1 MKNFLFSVL
10 CFLAVFMPFQFALNI
25 APGFDVAILRVIII
39 LLFVFIV
46 VKSLTEQKLVIPTD
60 QQSILLIA
68 FFVVNIFS
76 LFFANNL
83 AFGIRKILFLASIFP
98 LYFILSYQLNN
109 DQTDKKLIRFFKC
122 LVWGGFLSFVFGFI
136 VFLGQFVFGID
147 ALISFYE
154 KIGPL
159 FWGQSLSDSVLSY
172 QSFLVNIGGADYFRM
187 ASLFPDPHNFALFAG
202 MISFLSLALYVD
214 FFRENKK
221 SKINFY
227 GMISLM
233 GFVAIF
239 LSFSRAAY
247 IALIA
252 SLLIF
257 AALGF
262 KNIFS
267 QKIKTFLLLGIV
279 FLAMISVFSPV
290 TGRFLDIFSRE
301 DGSNIGR
308 VQILKD
314 GLNIFKDN
322 ILFGVGI
329 GNAPLRYN
337 EDIEYRNPT
346 NSHNT
351 YLEIAIE
358 NGILGLVLWIGL
370 ILGMIFRLVAMSL
383 RQVGDRQEYPMV
395 LGVVC
400 ALAFFAIHSLFE
412 VFLYSPINLSVLMIL
427 MALGSILLNLERFKK
442 NNNI

>member
-1 MKNFLFSVL
+1 MKDFFFNVL
-10 CFLAVFMPFQFALNI
+10 CFLAVFAPFQFALNV
-25 APGFDVAILRVIII
+25 APGFDVAVLRVIII
-39 LLFVFIV
+39 LLFVFV
-46 VKSLTEQKLVIPTD
+46 VAKSLADKKMIVPAD

-83 AFGIRKILFLASIFP
+83 AFGIRKVLFLASIFP
-98 LYFILSYQLNN
+98 LYFILSFQLNN
-109 DQTDKKLIRFFKC
+109 NQTDKRLIKFAKC

-147 ALISFYE
+147 ALIGFYG

-159 FWGQSLSDSVLSY
+159 FWGQSFSESVLNY
-172 QSFLVNIGGADYFRM
+172 QSFLVNVGGVDYFRIV
-187 ASLFPDPHNFALFAG
+187 SLFPDPHNFSLFVG
-202 MISFLSLALYVD
+202 MISFLSLALYV

-221 SKINFY
+221 LTINFY
-227 GMISLM
+227 GIISLM
-233 GFVAIF
+233 GFVAVF

-257 AALGF
+257 VALGF
-262 KNIFS
+262 KNVFS
-267 QKIKTFLLLGIV
+267 QKIKRFLLLGAV
-279 FLAMISVFSPV
+279 FLAIIFSLSPIAN
-290 TGRFLDIFSRE
+290 RFSDIFSRE
-301 DGSNIGR
+301 DGSSIGR

-314 GLNIFKDN
+314 GLDIFREN

-329 GNAPLRYN
+329 GNAPLYYN

-358 NGILGLVLWIGL
+358 NGILGLFLWIGL
-370 ILGMIFRLVAMSL
+370 ILGMIVRLVAMSL
-383 RQVGDRQEYPMV
+383 RRVGDRQESTMV

-400 ALAFFAIHSLFE
+400 ALVFFAIHSLFE

-427 MALGSILLNLERFKK
+427 MALGSVLLNWERFKK
-442 NNNI
+442 DNNI

>member
-39 LLFVFIV
+39 SLFVFIV

-60 QQSILLIA
+60 QQSLLLIA
-68 FFVVNIFS
+68 FFMVNAFS
-76 LFFANNL
+76 LFFTNNL

-109 DQTDKKLIRFFKC
+109 DQADKKLIKFAKC
-122 LVWGGFLSFVFGFI
+122 LVWGGFLSFVFGLI
-136 VFLGQFVFGID
+136 IFLGQFVFGID
-147 ALISFYE
+147 ALIGFYE

-159 FWGQSLSDSVLSY
+159 FWGQSFSESVLNY
-172 QSFLVNIGGADYFRM
+172 QSFLVNVGGADYFRM
-187 ASLFPDPHNFALFAG
+187 VSLFPDPHNFSLFAG
-202 MISFLSLALYVD
+202 MISFLSLALYI

-221 SKINFY
+221 PTINFY
-227 GMISLM
+227 GIISLM
-233 GFVAIF
+233 GFVAVF

-257 AALGF
+257 ATLGF

-279 FLAMISVFSPV
+279 FLAMISVLSPV

-329 GNAPLRYN
+329 GNAPLHYN

-370 ILGMIFRLVAMSL
+370 ILGMIIRLVIMSL
-383 RQVGDRQEYPMV
+383 SRVGDGQESMV

-400 ALAFFAIHSLFE
+400 ASAFFAIHSLFE

-427 MALGSILLNLERFKK
+427 MALGSVLLNLERFKK
-442 NNNI
+442 DNNI